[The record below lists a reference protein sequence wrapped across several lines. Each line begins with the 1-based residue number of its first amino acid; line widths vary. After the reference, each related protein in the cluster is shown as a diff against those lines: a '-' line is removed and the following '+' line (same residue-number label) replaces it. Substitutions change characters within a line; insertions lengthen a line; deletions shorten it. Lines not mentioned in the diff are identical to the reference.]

1 MRVPLI
7 PSAGP
12 LQVLV
17 EFSDDPFI
25 ASVVKTALTAA
36 REEAAAAAS
45 ATAEGPGKGSK
56 MKSGK
61 FVGVVDGFKTSLTS
75 LITTLQMGDLH
86 FIRCLKPNDK
96 KAANEW
102 DRPVASRQLLSA
114 GLVSAVSATRSGYTD
129 HLLPHNIIGNFGP
142 LAPDVPT
149 VGKADVETAKA
160 VLEACG
166 ITKEQY
172 SVGKTKVFLRQGVL
186 SELQR
191 KRLEHIGQHATL
203 VQCSIRRRLARRMY
217 QKLKEEAQRKA
228 DEKRRREEELR
239 RQREEGERRRL
250 EAQRT
255 EEERRRKAE
264 EEERERRKQ
273 VQKARSLSFERKR
286 RKKQEEEECK
296 VRDEVAAREG
306 LARKWHE
313 EAGMKGA
320 GADARMQAS
329 LEAAGVSIGVPV
341 SERSAAA
348 NAAALNELKERG
360 KGASLI
366 RQEVRQDVDASL
378 IRQEVRQDEDASL
391 IRDLDAEPGA
401 SQLKSPELKSPEL
414 KSLERKSPE
423 LIQQHSREMVVDW
436 PAARGDTEHQISVSK
451 MIKTLNR
458 GIAISPTVAAA
469 SPAAVGTRSTALSQ
483 RPEMRERRHE
493 RLQAQMEQQSEAS
506 LNERAAA
513 LRARLGLART
523 P

>member
-7 PSAGP
+7 PSACP

-36 REEAAAAAS
+36 REEAAAAS
-45 ATAEGPGKGSK
+45 AAAEVPGKGSK

-203 VQCSIRRRLARRMY
+203 VQHSAPARAAHVP
-217 QKLKEEAQRKA
+217 EAQGGGA
-228 DEKRRREEELR
+228 AQGRRETPPR
-239 RQREEGERRRL
+239 GG
-250 EAQRT
+250 AQ
-255 EEERRRKAE
+255 A
-264 EEERERRKQ
+264 
-273 VQKARSLSFERKR
+273 
-286 RKKQEEEECK
+286 
-296 VRDEVAAREG
+296 
-306 LARKWHE
+306 
-313 EAGMKGA
+313 
-320 GADARMQAS
+320 
-329 LEAAGVSIGVPV
+329 AAGGGGAPS
-341 SERSAAA
+341 S
-348 NAAALNELKERG
+348 RG
-360 KGASLI
+360 
-366 RQEVRQDVDASL
+366 
-378 IRQEVRQDEDASL
+378 
-391 IRDLDAEPGA
+391 
-401 SQLKSPELKSPEL
+401 
-414 KSLERKSPE
+414 
-423 LIQQHSREMVVDW
+423 
-436 PAARGDTEHQISVSK
+436 
-451 MIKTLNR
+451 
-458 GIAISPTVAAA
+458 
-469 SPAAVGTRSTALSQ
+469 TAC
-483 RPEMRERRHE
+483 
-493 RLQAQMEQQSEAS
+493 
-506 LNERAAA
+506 
-513 LRARLGLART
+513 
-523 P
+523 